1 MLASTKTR
9 NPQTNKRWS
18 KLFKGALTIK
28 SKVNHLKRLEVTGQ
42 GEILASQDFN
52 CGCRLTY
59 SVCVCDTLL
68 SISQT
73 TIKSHESVCGKA
85 ILDLPV
91 ATPGNTIMCQSQW
104 P

>member
-1 MLASTKTR
+1 MVVKT
-9 NPQTNKRWS
+9 
-18 KLFKGALTIK
+18 FKGALIIK
-28 SKVNHLKRLEVTGQ
+28 SKIKHLKRLEVTGQ

-52 CGCRLTY
+52 CGHRSTY
-59 SVCVCDTLL
+59 SMCVCDTPLG
-68 SISQT
+68 ISQT
-73 TIKSHESVCGKA
+73 TIKSQESICDRA